1 MVAKYTDHSLAL
13 DVDPVLSQDV
23 ACQAAPC
30 HYPYT
35 YHLCQAMSQL
45 KMVRN
50 ILTIP
55 ERKTI
60 GDQEKVWLE
69 STADM
74 HN

>member
-1 MVAKYTDHSLAL
+1 
-13 DVDPVLSQDV
+13 
-23 ACQAAPC
+23 
-30 HYPYT
+30 
-35 YHLCQAMSQL
+35 MSQL